1 MADLMPHPD
10 QIPAERWKQ
19 LNISRADYLALRA
32 RRAERE
38 LRTPPVGSEAPDFVL
53 GRLSPEGAETTET
66 VRLSDHR
73 GRPVALVF
81 GSYT

>member
-1 MADLMPHPD
+1 MTDNMPHPD
-10 QIPAERWKQ
+10 QIPAALWKKM
-19 LNISRADYLALRA
+19 NISREAFLELREE
-32 RRAERE
+32 RQERE
-38 LRTPPVGSEAPDFVL
+38 ARTPEVGDIAPDFCL
-53 GRLSPEGAETTET
+53 ERLSPQGEPSGEM